1 MSNTRYHS
9 IGLKVKE
16 KQESNPGRQ
25 SDDWMGENSRGKANL
40 KRWVLSFERNVETDN
55 ELRVSGGREFQSLGA
70 MTEKA
75 LLPRDVRTY
84 GMDRTD
90 ESDDLVDRVRRKR
103 KTIVKIGR
111 LLNLKRF
118 ICKKA
123 QFVIDAWFDW
133 KPM

>member
-1 MSNTRYHS
+1 M
-9 IGLKVKE
+9 IGWE
-16 KQESNPGRQ
+16 RIQG
-25 SDDWMGENSRGKANL
+25 GKANL

-55 ELRVSGGREFQSLGA
+55 ELIRVSGGREFQSLGA

-118 ICKKA
+118 IRKQA
-123 QFVIDAWFDW
+123 QFVIDALFDW

>member
-1 MSNTRYHS
+1 MSNTRYHW

-16 KQESNPGRQ
+16 KHESNPSRQ
-25 SDDWMGENSRGKANL
+25 SDDRMGEGKANL

-75 LLPRDVRTY
+75 FLPRDVRTY

-90 ESDDLVDRVRRKR
+90 ESDDLVDRE
-103 KTIVKIGR
+103 
-111 LLNLKRF
+111 
-118 ICKKA
+118 
-123 QFVIDAWFDW
+123 
-133 KPM
+133 

>member
-1 MSNTRYHS
+1 MTLDKWGRLDIYLS
-9 IGLKVKE
+9 
-16 KQESNPGRQ
+16 KQEEANASSCLHVATGLRVGSPMIGWERIQ
-25 SDDWMGENSRGKANL
+25 GGKANL

-90 ESDDLVDRVRRKR
+90 REN
-103 KTIVKIGR
+103 I
-111 LLNLKRF
+111 
-118 ICKKA
+118 
-123 QFVIDAWFDW
+123 
-133 KPM
+133 

>member
-25 SDDWMGENSRGKANL
+25 SDDRMGENSRGKANL

-55 ELRVSGGREFQSLGA
+55 ELGGRRVSGGREFQSLGA

-90 ESDDLVDRVRRKR
+90 ESDDLVDRE
-103 KTIVKIGR
+103 
-111 LLNLKRF
+111 
-118 ICKKA
+118 
-123 QFVIDAWFDW
+123 
-133 KPM
+133 

>member
-25 SDDWMGENSRGKANL
+25 SDDRKGENQGGKSNL

-90 ESDDLVDRVRRKR
+90 ESDDLVDRE
-103 KTIVKIGR
+103 
-111 LLNLKRF
+111 
-118 ICKKA
+118 
-123 QFVIDAWFDW
+123 
-133 KPM
+133 

>member
-25 SDDWMGENSRGKANL
+25 SDDRMGENSREKANL
-40 KRWVLSFERNVETDN
+40 KRWVLSFERNVETNN
-55 ELRVSGGREFQSLGA
+55 ELQVSDGRELQSLGA

-90 ESDDLVDRVRRKR
+90 ESDDLVDRE
-103 KTIVKIGR
+103 
-111 LLNLKRF
+111 
-118 ICKKA
+118 
-123 QFVIDAWFDW
+123 
-133 KPM
+133 